1 MNRIYSNQQPEM
13 LKFKMWYVIA
23 AHVLTI
29 FVLMD
34 IGRISRRKN
43 DGSVILHVGTAS
55 PVTNSHVMIPV
66 LRVFTFSLPILSA

>member
-1 MNRIYSNQQPEM
+1 MAGTVA
-13 LKFKMWYVIA
+13 FVGTA
-23 AHVLTI
+23 AFTDGEVVGVELDDP
-29 FVLMD
+29 L
-34 IGRISRRKN
+34 GKN